1 MMKRGFSLVE
11 VCLAMMIMGT
21 GVLSMIS
28 LYSFGFRE
36 NRQSNEDMA
45 EAAFADAVLNPLV
58 AALSSTNITWTSW
71 KNINL
76 DSFPSSRAGQSY
88 GKPKGGWS
96 AYVRPVLDQG
106 ENERSNEDDEYIA
119 VVNGEPSGKAMDAYN
134 AIVGSIQGN
143 LNGGD
148 IENGI
153 RSILTVP
160 SNPQLTWAM
169 VVSKDHP
176 DSPVI
181 SIALRVVRKNRVQML
196 MSQPLYYTE
205 VHFQGDPSR

>member
-58 AALSSTNITWTSW
+58 AALSSTNITWSSW
-71 KNINL
+71 KAIDL
-76 DSFPSSRAGQSY
+76 DSVQSSRDGQSY
-88 GKPKGGWS
+88 MKPKDGWR
-96 AYVRPVLDQG
+96 AYVRPVKDEG
-106 ENERSNEDDEYIA
+106 EDENSSDDDEYIA
-119 VVNGEPSGKAMDAYN
+119 VVNGDPSSRARTAYN
-134 AIVGSIQGN
+134 AIADKIKGD
-143 LNGGD
+143 LGGGP
-148 IENGI
+148 IEDGLK
-153 RSILTVP
+153 SLLTVP
-160 SNPQLTWAM
+160 SSSELTWAM
-169 VVSKDHP
+169 VISKDHP

-181 SIALRVVRKNRVQML
+181 ALALRIVRKNRVQTL

-205 VHFQGDPSR
+205 VHFQGDPLR